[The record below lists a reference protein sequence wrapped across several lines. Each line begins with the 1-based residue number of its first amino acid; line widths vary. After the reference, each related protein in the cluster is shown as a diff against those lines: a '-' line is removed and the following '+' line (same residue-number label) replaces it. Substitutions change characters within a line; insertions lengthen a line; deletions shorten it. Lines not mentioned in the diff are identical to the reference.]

1 MINMR
6 IVRLF
11 IAIVFFCGNVVLTA
25 DQQSSSVTISVIGAR
40 SNSKNANGQIVYEVV
55 PGKELRLIVVSAGLS
70 ASSERPLIDGID
82 KLENSFLRCSISE
95 VNINGKITRAL
106 RFEYAV
112 VGSEEGEYEIGPA
125 KTINGVSEKCIIRV
139 RQPSIEESNDEFQKA
154 YQQGAPCQA
163 RLITEKKEF
172 FHGEVIPV
180 TLEIYCWNPNVEIE
194 QLQTNFDGFSVKE
207 SDAALESVEIDGRS
221 VKVIQKKYY
230 LTSLWPGPLK
240 IKPTLLLYN
249 IPSEQDDFFLGGMR
263 VTSFMGLSRDS
274 HRVKIETNGL
284 EIVIKDLPKTTKRV
298 DGIGTFSSLALSLDR
313 NSVDVLGTI
322 KLSLRVIGN
331 GSFDQID
338 LPKLKLPKNVR
349 SFSGAE
355 DGNLIKRGQSGES
368 EKRFTYIIQPL
379 KPGAIKIPE
388 QEFYFFDTSLG
399 EYKTLRSN
407 SMMIFVDGDSEPAEK
422 VSVDEPVVQP
432 QAPSDGAA
440 DISHLQDTQDLD
452 FELEGIKEDQ
462 NFAQRG
468 VSFYA
473 WIVLAALSF
482 LMGYFFVSFKK
493 IIAQRRRHP
502 RIALKLALNLID
514 QYSDKNVENL
524 FEIALD
530 YCRLKL
536 FNDCVQSPT
545 LEDIQHELQQKK
557 CPQMMINS
565 FMQQLNN
572 LAAARFGSLKSSI
585 DYQKQSAMLKKILT
599 ELDATL

>member
-11 IAIVFFCGNVVLTA
+11 IVIVLFCGNVVLTA

-40 SNSKNANGQIVYEVV
+40 SNSKNANGQIVYEVLT
-55 PGKELRLIVVSAGLS
+55 GKDFRLIVVSAGLS

-207 SDAALESVEIDGRS
+207 SDAAVESVEIDGRS

-263 VTSFMGLSRDS
+263 VTSFMGLSRNS

-284 EIVIKDLPKTTKRV
+284 EVLVKELPKTTKRV
-298 DGIGTFSSLALSLDR
+298 DAIGTFSSLALSLDR

-338 LPKLKLPKNVR
+338 PPKLKLPKNIR

-355 DGNLIKRGQSGES
+355 EGNVIKRGQSDES

-388 QEFYFFDTSLG
+388 QEFYYFDTSSG

-407 SMMIFVDGDSEPAEK
+407 SMMIFVDGDPEPAEK
-422 VSVDEPVVQP
+422 APEDQSLVQP
-432 QAPSDGAA
+432 QAPLNGAA
-440 DISHLQDTQDLD
+440 DISHLQNTQDLD
-452 FELEGIKEDQ
+452 FEIEGIKEDQ
-462 NFAQRG
+462 NFALRG
-468 VSFYA
+468 ISFYA
-473 WIVLAALSF
+473 WIVLAVLSF

-493 IIAQRRRHP
+493 IIARRRRNP
-502 RIALKLALNLID
+502 RIALKIALNLID
-514 QYSDKNVENL
+514 QNLDKNIESL
-524 FEIALD
+524 FVIAID
-530 YCRLKL
+530 YCKLRL
-536 FNDCVQSPT
+536 FNDRIKTPT
-545 LEDIQHELQQKK
+545 LEDIQHELERSK
-557 CPQMMINS
+557 CSQMIINS
-565 FMQQLNN
+565 FMQQLNS
-572 LAAARFGSLKSSI
+572 LAAARFGFSKSSV
-585 DYQKQSAMLKKILT
+585 DYKKQSEMLKKILT
-599 ELDATL
+599 EIEVSF

>member
-11 IAIVFFCGNVVLTA
+11 ILTVFLCGNVVSAT

-40 SNSKNANGQIVYEVV
+40 SNSKSANGQIVYEVV
-55 PGKELRLIVVSAGLS
+55 PGKDFRLIVVSTGPS
-70 ASSERPLIDGID
+70 ANSERPLIDGLD

-163 RLITEKKEF
+163 RLVTEKKDF

-180 TLEIYCWNPNVEIE
+180 TLEIYCWNPTVEVE

-207 SDAALESVEIDGRS
+207 SDGVIENVEIDGRS

-230 LTSLWPGPLK
+230 LTSLWVGPLK

-249 IPSEQDDFFLGGMR
+249 IPSEQDDFFLGGIS
-263 VTSFMGLSRDS
+263 VSSFMGLSRNS

-284 EIVIKDLPKTTKRV
+284 EIVIKDLPKTTKRA

-338 LPKLKLPKNVR
+338 PPKLKLPKNVR

-355 DGNLIKRGQSGES
+355 DGNVIKRGQLDES

-388 QEFYFFDTSLG
+388 QEFYYFDTSLG

-407 SMMIFVDGDSEPAEK
+407 SMMIFVDGESETVEK
-422 VSVDEPVVQP
+422 KFADQSLVQQQTLP
-432 QAPSDGAA
+432 NGAT
-440 DISHLQDTQDLD
+440 DLSLVQNTQDLD

-462 NFAQRG
+462 NFVSRG
-468 VSFYA
+468 FSFYI
-473 WIVLAALSF
+473 WIVFAALSF
-482 LMGYFFVSFKK
+482 SLGYFFVAFKK
-493 IIAQRRRHP
+493 MLAKRKRNP
-502 RIALKLALNLID
+502 RIALKLALTLID
-514 QYSDKNVENL
+514 QNLDKNVENL
-524 FEIALD
+524 FDIAID
-530 YCRLKL
+530 YCKLKL
-536 FNDCVQSPT
+536 FNDHVQGPT
-545 LEDIQHELQQKK
+545 LEDIQYELLQKK
-557 CPQMMINS
+557 CPHIVVNS

-572 LAAARFGSLKSSI
+572 LAAARFGALKFSS